1 MLKTFPHHGQL
12 NSRAN
17 HQIYLRIQEPLFS
30 FQMSRLFYHKPQF
43 AILDECTSAVSVDVE
58 GYMYRHCREVT
69 TPLFF
74 LLSCMVIL
82 NKRPHS
88 RMSSEGPLSCSCNT
102 CNQQLFVC
110 WSMQKVDWAY
120 YYRSKTKLRK
130 ECFHKR
136 VSRILSTGAAKTATA
151 ADGTHPTGMHSCILI
166 KVVM

>member
-1 MLKTFPHHGQL
+1 MYGQL
-12 NSRAN
+12 NRRAN

-74 LLSCMVIL
+74 LLSCMVML

-88 RMSSEGPLSCSCNT
+88 RISSEGPLSCSCNT

-120 YYRSKTKLRK
+120 YYRPKTKLRK
-130 ECFHKR
+130 ECFTCVCQEFCPQGR
-136 VSRILSTGAAKTATA
+136 PRRPLQRTVRILLE
-151 ADGTHPTGMHSCILI
+151 CIL
-166 KVVM
+166 VY